1 MKCTRNTFC
10 VRPQGGIIMK
20 VNSIKLNNSSY
31 KPNNCSKI
39 AYFRGNSSSGENSSD
54 RNKDVT
60 QFAENISPALRT
72 DFTRTDPIGST
83 FNNVFKTL
91 KRFFR
96 PEFNNNSWS
105 EDDIDLIIFRSLTN

>member
-1 MKCTRNTFC
+1 MK
-10 VRPQGGIIMK
+10 I
-20 VNSIKLNNSSY
+20 NSIKSNNNSY
-31 KPNNCSKI
+31 KPYNYSKI
-39 AYFRGNSSSGENSSD
+39 AYFRGNSSNGENSSE

-91 KRFFR
+91 KRFFQ
-96 PEFNNNSWS
+96 PEFNNSWS
-105 EDDIDLIIFRSLTN
+105 EDDIDLIIYRSLTN